1 MRSRGHLSQFKAKT
15 STPFLISAVSSVRG
29 TLIGIGMTSCFINIL
44 ALTGSFFMLQV
55 YDRVIPARSLP
66 TLVGLG
72 IITLTLFAFLGLL
85 ELLRSLVLARL
96 GQSVD
101 ERFGPIVFRSF
112 ATAPSRRS
120 VEENGLQ
127 PMRDIDMVR
136 GFLSGPGPTA
146 LFDLPWMPFYL
157 GLCFLFHVWIG
168 AVALAGALVLVG
180 LTIIAEIRTRAP
192 TQAAARIGLERTALA
207 EATRRNAETV
217 ASMGFARRL
226 EERWSAINLRYRDT
240 QFKATGITVSLST
253 LSRVVRLVLQSGVL
267 AVGAVLVIRQEAT
280 GGIMI
285 ASSILIS
292 RALAPVELAIGQW
305 RGFAAARQSWARLLR
320 LSEADEIVDPDVRL
334 PAPVK
339 GLKVENLH
347 LSAPGSAV
355 PLLRGI
361 SFEAKAGE
369 AIGIV
374 GPSASGKS
382 SLARG
387 LVGIWAARMGAVRLD
402 DASLSQWEPE
412 ALGRH
417 IGYLPQEIG
426 LFDGTIADNIARFD
440 PTASSDAVI
449 AAARAA
455 GIYEMIVRMPEGF
468 DTEIGEEGAVLSA
481 GQRQRLALAR
491 ALYGDPFL
499 VVLDEPNA
507 NLDAEGDA
515 ALTRAIAGV
524 RERGGIA
531 IVIAH
536 RPSALAGIDKVLVL
550 AEGQVRGFG
559 PKEEVLGRPVAAVS
573 AAFSP
578 VRFGRVSEGRAAR

>member
-1 MRSRGHLSQFKAKT
+1 
-15 STPFLISAVSSVRG
+15 
-29 TLIGIGMTSCFINIL
+29 MTSCFVNIL

-55 YDRVIPARSLP
+55 YDRVIPGRSLP

-127 PMRDIDMVR
+127 PMRDIDTVR

-168 AVALAGALVLVG
+168 VVALAGALVLVG

-192 TQAAARIGLERTALA
+192 TRVAAGIALERTALA

-217 ASMGFARRL
+217 ASMGFSRRL
-226 EERWSAINLRYRDT
+226 EERWSAINLRYRQT
-240 QFKATGITVSLST
+240 QFRTTSITVSLST

-305 RGFAAARQSWARLLR
+305 RGFAAARHSWTRLVR
-320 LSEADEIVDPDVRL
+320 LSEADRVSDPDVRL
-334 PAPVK
+334 PAPTK

-347 LSAPGSAV
+347 LSAPGATV
-355 PLLRGI
+355 PLLRGV

-387 LVGIWAARMGAVRLD
+387 LVGIWAARVGAVRLD

-412 ALGRH
+412 ALGAH

-426 LFDGTIADNIARFD
+426 LFEGTIAENIARFD
-440 PTASSDAVI
+440 PSASSDAVI
-449 AAARAA
+449 SAAKAA
-455 GIYEMIVRMPEGF
+455 GIYEMIVRMPAGF
-468 DTEIGEEGAVLSA
+468 DTVIGDEGATLSA

-524 RERGGIA
+524 RERGGVA

-536 RPSALAGIDKVLVL
+536 RPSALAGVDKVMVL
-550 AEGQVRGFG
+550 ADGQMRGFG
-559 PKEEVLGRPVAAVS
+559 PKEEVLGQPVAAVS
-573 AAFSP
+573 ATFSP

>member
-1 MRSRGHLSQFKAKT
+1 
-15 STPFLISAVSSVRG
+15 
-29 TLIGIGMTSCFINIL
+29 MTSCFVNIL

-55 YDRVIPARSLP
+55 YDRVIPGRSLP

-127 PMRDIDMVR
+127 PMRDIDTVR

-168 AVALAGALVLVG
+168 VVALAGALVLVG

-192 TQAAARIGLERTALA
+192 TRAAAGIALERTALA

-217 ASMGFARRL
+217 ASMGFSRRL
-226 EERWSAINLRYRDT
+226 EERWSAINLRYRQT
-240 QFKATGITVSLST
+240 QFRTTSITVSLST

-305 RGFAAARQSWARLLR
+305 RGFAAARQSWSRLVR
-320 LSEADEIVDPDVRL
+320 LSEADRVGDPDVRL
-334 PAPVK
+334 PAPTK

-347 LSAPGSAV
+347 LSAPGATV
-355 PLLRGI
+355 PLLRGV

-387 LVGIWAARMGAVRLD
+387 LVGIWAARVGAVRLD

-412 ALGRH
+412 ALGAH

-426 LFDGTIADNIARFD
+426 LFEGTIAENIARFD
-440 PTASSDAVI
+440 PSASSDAVI
-449 AAARAA
+449 SAAKAA
-455 GIYEMIVRMPEGF
+455 GIYEMIVRMPAGF
-468 DTEIGEEGAVLSA
+468 DTEIGDEGATLSA

-524 RERGGIA
+524 RERGGVA

-536 RPSALAGIDKVLVL
+536 RPSALAGVDKVMVL
-550 AEGQVRGFG
+550 ADGQMRGFG
-559 PKEEVLGRPVAAVS
+559 PKEEVLGQPVAAVS
-573 AAFSP
+573 ATFSP

>member
-1 MRSRGHLSQFKAKT
+1 
-15 STPFLISAVSSVRG
+15 
-29 TLIGIGMTSCFINIL
+29 MTSCFVNIL

-55 YDRVIPARSLP
+55 YDRVIPGRSLP

-127 PMRDIDMVR
+127 PMRDIDTVR

-168 AVALAGALVLVG
+168 VVALAGALVLVG

-192 TQAAARIGLERTALA
+192 TRAAAGIALERTALA

-217 ASMGFARRL
+217 ASMGFSRRL
-226 EERWSAINLRYRDT
+226 EERWSAINLRYRQT
-240 QFKATGITVSLST
+240 QFRTTSITVSLST

-305 RGFAAARQSWARLLR
+305 RGFAAARQSWTRLVR
-320 LSEADEIVDPDVRL
+320 LSEADRVGDPDVRL
-334 PAPVK
+334 PAPTK

-347 LSAPGSAV
+347 LSAPGATV
-355 PLLRGI
+355 PLLRGV

-387 LVGIWAARMGAVRLD
+387 LVGIWAARAGAVRLD

-412 ALGRH
+412 ALGAH

-426 LFDGTIADNIARFD
+426 LFEGTIAENIARFD
-440 PTASSDAVI
+440 PSASSEAVI
-449 AAARAA
+449 SAAKAA
-455 GIYEMIVRMPEGF
+455 GIYEMIVRMPAGF
-468 DTEIGEEGAVLSA
+468 DTVIGEEGATLSA

-524 RERGGIA
+524 RERGGVA

-536 RPSALAGIDKVLVL
+536 RPSALAGVDKVMVL
-550 AEGQVRGFG
+550 ADGQMRGFG
-559 PKEEVLGRPVAAVS
+559 PKEEVLGQPVAAVS
-573 AAFSP
+573 ATFSP